1 MLVSLMRWFLPP
13 KEFVASHEALARRF
27 STVEGEAYTRWLAT
41 SHYENF
47 HVVSFLLPRRLRQDF
62 FNVYAFCRW
71 ADDLGD
77 EIGDPAES
85 VRLLDWWGRELA
97 AMFEGRA
104 AHPVFAALQKT
115 RERHALP
122 IEPFQDLIRAF
133 IQDQTVHQYE
143 TRDELL
149 DYCRCSANPVGRLVL
164 HLCGYSD
171 SERQR
176 LSDLTCSALQLA
188 NFWQDVTVDLEK
200 GRLYIPL
207 EDLRRQGCPVEDVLE
222 RRATPAFRN
231 ALREVTGWARGLFQ
245 EGLPLAR
252 MVDRRLAIDIE
263 LFSRG
268 GMRIL
273 DKIEASGYDV
283 LSRRPAIS
291 RGERA
296 WLLLTTVARAA
307 FSKAA

>member
-1 MLVSLMRWFLPP
+1 MSLTTWFLPP
-13 KEFVASHEALARRF
+13 KDFVASPEAVSRRF
-27 STVEGEAYTRWLAT
+27 STAEGEAYTRWLAT

-47 HVVSFLLPRRLRQDF
+47 HVASILLPRRLRQDF
-62 FNVYAFCRW
+62 FNLYAFCRW

-77 EIGDPAES
+77 EIVGPAES
-85 VRLLDWWGRELA
+85 TRLLKWWGQELA
-97 AMFEGRA
+97 DMFEGGA
-104 AHPVFAALQKT
+104 SHPVFAALQKT

-133 IQDQTVHQYE
+133 VQDQTVRRYE
-143 TRDELL
+143 TREELL
-149 DYCRCSANPVGRLVL
+149 AYCRCSAEPVGRLVL
-164 HLCGYSD
+164 QLFGYSD
-171 SERQR
+171 RERQR
-176 LSDLTCSALQLA
+176 LSDRTCTALQLA
-188 NFWQDVTVDLEK
+188 NFWQDVSVDLEK
-200 GRLYIPL
+200 DRLYIPL

-231 ALREVTGWARGLFQ
+231 TLREVTGWARGLFQ
-245 EGLPLAR
+245 EGLPLAK
-252 MVDRRLAIDIE
+252 MLDRRLAIDVG

-283 LSRRPAIS
+283 FSRRPVVS

>member
-1 MLVSLMRWFLPP
+1 MSLTTWFLPP
-13 KEFVASHEALARRF
+13 KDFVVSPKSVSRRF
-27 STVEGEAYTRWLAT
+27 TTAEGEAYTRWLAT
-41 SHYENF
+41 SHYDNF
-47 HVVSFLLPRRLRQDF
+47 HVASILLPRRLRQDF

-85 VRLLDWWGRELA
+85 VRLLDWWGRELT

-104 AHPVFAALQKT
+104 SHPVFAALQKT
-115 RERHALP
+115 TERHALP
-122 IEPFQDLIRAF
+122 IGPFQDLIRAF
-133 IQDQTVHQYE
+133 LQDQTVQRYE
-143 TRDELL
+143 TREVVLE
-149 DYCRCSANPVGRLVL
+149 YCRCSANPVGRLVL
-164 HLCGYSD
+164 QLCGYSD
-171 SERQR
+171 DERLR
-176 LSDLTCSALQLA
+176 LSDHTCTALQLA
-188 NFWQDVTVDLEK
+188 NFWQDLSVDLEK
-200 GRLYIPL
+200 DRLYIPL
-207 EDLRRQGCPVEDVLE
+207 EDLRRHGCPVEDVLE

-245 EGLPLAR
+245 EGLPLAGTL
-252 MVDRRLAIDIE
+252 DRRLAIDVE

-273 DKIEASGYDV
+273 DKIEAAGYDV
-283 LSRRPAIS
+283 FSQRPAIS

-296 WLLLTTVARAA
+296 WLLLATVARAA